1 MFWAL
6 GLQQRTN
13 RQGSCPQDGGDR
25 QSLSRLCGTFKAQC
39 YGTDNGQGEA
49 TQKYR
54 QWAGCYTFKQESR
67 PLRRRHL
74 SQDLKQASEVAMWLF
89 ERRELKTGEPASAKA
104 SLRGGSLSIVLENQQ
119 GTVASMAVALTLGG
133 PWGSSGTAWKT
144 LVCYSKNVA
153 FALSDAWGHA
163 GI

>member
-1 MFWAL
+1 MPTTCQATFWAL

-13 RQGSCPQDGGDR
+13 RQGACPQDGGDR

-39 YGTDNGQGEA
+39 CGTDNGQGEA

-67 PLRRRHL
+67 PLRRWHL
-74 SQDLKQASEVAMWLF
+74 SQDLKQAREVAMWLF

-104 SLRGGSLSIVLENQQ
+104 SLRGGSLSHCVREPAGHGGLHGCGMDIGGAVGIFMHSLEDPC
-119 GTVASMAVALTLGG
+119 LL
-133 PWGSSGTAWKT
+133 
-144 LVCYSKNVA
+144 L
-153 FALSDAWGHA
+153 
-163 GI
+163 